1 MAQLDIR
8 NDLIVESVVAGTLKR
23 RVGLEKSLTSVNE
36 CNKFAC
42 KD

>member
-8 NDLIVESVVAGTLKR
+8 NDLVESVVNGTLKR
-23 RVGLEKSLTSVNE
+23 RIGLEKPLTSMNE

>member
-23 RVGLEKSLTSVNE
+23 RIGREKPLTSMNE

-42 KD
+42 